1 MSSGACSAYI
11 LIYHIALQGDPA
23 MKEEVF
29 NVFAYGDEES
39 VYSLGCLSYLAE
51 GSFEDLVTFLRSRV
65 HSDYGLANRIPLDS
79 PITWQ
84 DFNSRCRLGWLNE
97 LENGLVVIPEDSV
110 YCITPIV
117 NDLVTVDEFVDF
129 LAEPEFPDYLKVYLT
144 EAGFDIPRLIDDDF
158 IEGIRLLMNERRYVS
173 ALKLTLSMIDT
184 LGFIEFGPK
193 RDCFVR
199 WLDKYC
205 AMEDL
210 GVTSKELWE
219 LRNSILHMTNL
230 DSRRVVR
237 GEENRL
243 LPAFAALETD
253 IPDDIEGY
261 RGLHVY
267 RLILRVVPEG
277 IKKWL
282 SSYNENRDKFVEF
295 VTQYDSIVSD
305 VRYFGQHPTE

>member
-1 MSSGACSAYI
+1 
-11 LIYHIALQGDPA
+11 

-29 NVFAYGDEES
+29 NVFAYGDEKF
-39 VYSLGCLSYLAE
+39 VYSIGYFSYLAE
-51 GSFEDLVTFLRSRV
+51 GSFDDLTLLLRSKV
-65 HSDYGLANRIPLDS
+65 DPDYKLADRILLDS
-79 PITWQ
+79 PVTWR

-117 NDLVTVDEFVDF
+117 NDVVTIDEFVNF
-129 LAEPEFPDYLKVYLT
+129 LAEPTFPDYLRVYRMG
-144 EAGFDIPRLIDDDF
+144 AGLDISRLINDDF
-158 IEGIRLLMNERRYVS
+158 IEGIKLLMNERKYTS

-184 LGFIEFGPK
+184 LGFIEFGPTN
-193 RDCFVR
+193 DCFVR

-205 AMEDL
+205 AMKDF

-230 DSRRVVR
+230 DSRRVLS
-237 GEENRL
+237 GQENRL
-243 LPAFAALETD
+243 LPVFTAPETD

-261 RGLHVY
+261 KGLHVY
-267 RLILRVVPEG
+267 RFVLKVVPEG
-277 IKKWL
+277 IKNWL

-295 VTQYDSIVSD
+295 VTRYDSVVSD
-305 VRYFGQHPTE
+305 ARYLGQHLKK

>member
-1 MSSGACSAYI
+1 
-11 LIYHIALQGDPA
+11 

-29 NVFAYGDEES
+29 NVFAYGDEEF
-39 VYSLGCLSYLAE
+39 VYFIGFFSYLAE
-51 GSFEDLVTFLRSRV
+51 GSFDDLTLLLRSKV
-65 HSDYGLANRIPLDS
+65 DPDYKLADRIPLES
-79 PITWQ
+79 LVTWQ

-117 NDLVTVDEFVDF
+117 NDDVTIDELVNF
-129 LAEPEFPDYLKVYLT
+129 LAEPMFPDYLRVYRT
-144 EAGFDIPRLIDDDF
+144 KAGFDIPRLINDDF
-158 IEGIRLLMNERRYVS
+158 IDGINLLMNERKYVS
-173 ALKLTLSMIDT
+173 ALKLALSMIDT
-184 LGFIEFGPK
+184 LGFIEFGPTN
-193 RDCFVR
+193 DCFVR

-205 AMEDL
+205 AMKDF

-230 DSRRVVR
+230 DSRKVVR
-237 GEENRL
+237 GQENRL
-243 LPAFAALETD
+243 LPAFAALEND

-261 RGLHVY
+261 KGLHVY
-267 RLILRVVPEG
+267 RFILKVVPEG

-295 VTQYDSIVSD
+295 VTRYDSIVSD
-305 VRYFGQHPTE
+305 ARYLGQHLTK